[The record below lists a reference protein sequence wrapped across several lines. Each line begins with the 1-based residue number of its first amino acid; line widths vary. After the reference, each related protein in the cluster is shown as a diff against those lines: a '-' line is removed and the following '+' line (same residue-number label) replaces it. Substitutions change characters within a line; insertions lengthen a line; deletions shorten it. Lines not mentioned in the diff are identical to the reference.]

1 MLYLQYRRQSV
12 LHACFLSSLLEQKMD
27 IYDLFLVTVAVVG
40 SGILVSLVV
49 WDIVSEISK

>member
-1 MLYLQYRRQSV
+1 
-12 LHACFLSSLLEQKMD
+12 MD

-40 SGILVSLVV
+40 SGILVSLIV